1 MRAPGSF
8 VRQMSSVAGQY
19 ARCTLLSTEVANCG
33 NALADPLCTRQHSG
47 THAGHERSHTFYI
60 ELKVA
65 PEEHPALPT
74 DPKAYRESMT
84 QIRFETL
91 NVSAMYMATQTAL
104 HASGRTDV
112 SHAVPISESYTLQH
126 AILRLACRDL
136 TEYFMKIL
144 TDRGNSFT
152 ATEGDR
158 SGRHQGDLRAPR
170 RKHHHCWRQTLPLR
184 GSVVP
189 AKVPSKKPA
198 DPRHFSQN
206 DMKCDVETRKELY
219 ANVVLSVA
227 RPCSNRFLS
236 A

>member
-1 MRAPGSF
+1 MRAT
-8 VRQMSSVAGQY
+8 SV
-19 ARCTLLSTEVANCG
+19 L
-33 NALADPLCTRQHSG
+33 TRSY
-47 THAGHERSHTFYI
+47 T

-74 DPKAYRESMT
+74 NPKTYQKSIT
-84 QIRFETL
+84 QTKFETL
-91 NVSAMYMATQTAL
+91 NVSAMYMATPIAL

-112 SHAVPISESYTLQH
+112 SHAVPISESYTLHH
-126 AILRLACRDL
+126 AIFRLACRDL
-136 TEYFMKIL
+136 TEYLMKIL

-152 ATEGDR
+152 ATPKEGDR
-158 SGRHQGDLRAPR
+158 SGRHQGDLPTPR

-189 AKVPSKKPA
+189 AKFPIKKPA

-206 DMKCDVETRKELY
+206 NMKCDVETRKELC